1 MNRALP
7 FFLIKTIII
16 VNKGQKLSALFPQ
29 YTLEANRS
37 RGSWVILGHPNKQT
51 DKQTSRDY
59 YFIYIDVNL
68 AKVLF
73 ASCSVLS
80 PSQIPPRT
88 WSRWRLFSSLYSFL
102 VEMGA
107 FTFFFNSFVT
117 RSITTFFVFVVQKKK
132 IILLVSQNHRLFS
145 IYFVCFRKIV
155 RSIKLS
161 GL

>member
-16 VNKGQKLSALFPQ
+16 VNKCQNLSAFIPQ

-37 RGSWVILGHPNKQT
+37 KGSWVILGHPNKQT

-73 ASCSVLS
+73 GSCSVLS

-107 FTFFFNSFVT
+107 FNFFQFVRYSFH
-117 RSITTFFVFVVQKKK
+117 
-132 IILLVSQNHRLFS
+132 NDLFRFCS
-145 IYFVCFRKIV
+145 SEEKNYFVGFSESSFIFNLFCSF
-155 RSIKLS
+155 S
-161 GL
+161 